1 MKNRINIS
9 EPVFSSEE
17 IVNLKKVL
25 KSGWLT
31 QGKYVQKFENQFSKF
46 HGFKHSLATTSCT
59 TALHLILSAL
69 DIKNGD
75 EVIVPSFTWVSNK
88 FNNLLWC
95 KTNTS

>member
-75 EVIVPSFTWVSNK
+75 GYCTILYLGKYNK

-95 KTNTS
+95 KTNPS